1 MIGAAKPT
9 LFLDFNGVL
18 HPSLATADQYP
29 AYIGAGC
36 SLELSFETTLHVVS
50 VLYLKAARR
59 TRRYD
64 VGLKE
69 TPLESLR

>member
-1 MIGAAKPT
+1 
-9 LFLDFNGVL
+9 
-18 HPSLATADQYP
+18 
-29 AYIGAGC
+29 
-36 SLELSFETTLHVVS
+36 LSFETTLHVVS

-59 TRRYD
+59 TRGDD